1 MTSFYFVLNK
11 RAFVLLFRGKEMPAR
26 RNSSNFIFT
35 FLGMLTA
42 FGPFVTDMYLPGL
55 PIMTKEFA
63 TSVSMVQMGLTFS
76 MLGLAFGQL
85 VFGPLS
91 DKIGRRRPLIFS
103 MWLFI
108 FSTTACIFAPNIQIF
123 VLLRFLQGIAASGGI
138 VIARSIATDKFKSRN
153 LAKALAIVGAING
166 IAPIA
171 APVVGGSVLGFIGWR
186 GIFVILLI
194 IGCILLFFC
203 FQFKESLSLQ
213 RRSREPL
220 SQTLL
225 LFKTVMQNKK
235 YLFYTLEVSFA
246 LAILFAYIAA
256 SPFIIQN
263 HYGYSPFA
271 FSLFFAANAVAI
283 GLGSGVSVKFVS
295 QQLCLK
301 VSCLGM
307 SLCSLALLITLSADA
322 SIVIFEGLL
331 FTLCFMMGLSFTVA
345 TALAMD
351 SARAN
356 AGTASAILG
365 ALGFLF
371 GSIVSPLVGLGNIL
385 LSTGIC
391 MVACAAAAS
400 WFAYRGIKS
409 ESGQR

>member
-1 MTSFYFVLNK
+1 M
-11 RAFVLLFRGKEMPAR
+11 
-26 RNSSNFIFT
+26 
-35 FLGMLTA
+35 
-42 FGPFVTDMYLPGL
+42 
-55 PIMTKEFA
+55 
-63 TSVSMVQMGLTFS
+63 
-76 MLGLAFGQL
+76 
-85 VFGPLS
+85 
-91 DKIGRRRPLIFS
+91 
-103 MWLFI
+103 
-108 FSTTACIFAPNIQIF
+108 
-123 VLLRFLQGIAASGGI
+123 
-138 VIARSIATDKFKSRN
+138 
-153 LAKALAIVGAING
+153 
-166 IAPIA
+166 
-171 APVVGGSVLGFIGWR
+171 
-186 GIFVILLI
+186 
-194 IGCILLFFC
+194 
-203 FQFKESLSLQ
+203 
-213 RRSREPL
+213 
-220 SQTLL
+220 
-225 LFKTVMQNKK
+225 
-235 YLFYTLEVSFA
+235 SFA

-301 VSCLGM
+301 VSCRGM
-307 SLCSLALLITLSADA
+307 ILCSLALLITLSAGA

-400 WFAYRGIKS
+400 WFAYQGIKS